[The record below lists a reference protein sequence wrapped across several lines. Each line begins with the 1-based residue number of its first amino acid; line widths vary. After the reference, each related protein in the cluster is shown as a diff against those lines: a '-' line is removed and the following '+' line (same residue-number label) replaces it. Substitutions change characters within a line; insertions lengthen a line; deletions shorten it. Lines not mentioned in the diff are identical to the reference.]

1 MDKTAVGRGKTPAA
15 AAFFL
20 FIAVVIHDLIVGIHD
35 IGVGAASILS
45 TAAKTGAA
53 HIGTRTGLARLPACL
68 LVGCIAMV
76 PSLVTGRFQRWQGG
90 VLLLSY
96 VVYLVITC
104 SGAAL

>member
-1 MDKTAVGRGKTPAA
+1 MRKQTKIYLALWILGAV
-15 AAFFL
+15 L
-20 FIAVVIHDLIVGIHD
+20 
-35 IGVGAASILS
+35 
-45 TAAKTGAA
+45 
-53 HIGTRTGLARLPACL
+53 
-68 LVGCIAMV
+68 GCIAMV